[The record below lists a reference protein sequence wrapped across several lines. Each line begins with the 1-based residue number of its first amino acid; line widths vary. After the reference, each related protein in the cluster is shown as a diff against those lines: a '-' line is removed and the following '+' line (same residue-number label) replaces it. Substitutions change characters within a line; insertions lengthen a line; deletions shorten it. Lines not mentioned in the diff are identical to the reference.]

1 MVRRTDDRG
10 AAWTQGLVLAA
21 VVVAIAAALWHAR
34 TRPFDQDTLGIAISE
49 LQSNAAEGE
58 VLAKLDSGHAVP
70 AAMRVAHV
78 AQMRRQQDQVRK
90 QLRDKDAP
98 PELAAARAQAI
109 RLGDAVDAALAHV
122 ASTAFDP
129 SAIGTF
135 HALAEQAGA
144 LKDQV
149 DPE

>member
-1 MVRRTDDRG
+1 MRRTDDRG
-10 AAWTQGLVLAA
+10 AAWTQGLVLAL
-21 VVVAIAAALWHAR
+21 VATATTASLWRAR
-34 TRPFDQDTLGIAISE
+34 TRPFDQDTLGIAIAE

-58 VLAKLDSGHAVP
+58 VLATLDAGHAVP

-98 PELAAARAQAI
+98 AELAAARAQAI

-129 SAIGTF
+129 STIDTF
-135 HALAEQAGA
+135 HALAGQAGA